1 VRVRAALAER
11 PGAGITIEELE
22 LDFDF
27 VREKRILGCY
37 YGSARPGRDIPMLV
51 DLYRD
56 GRLRPEVALDHTI
69 GLDEIEQAFA
79 RMRMGEAG
87 RTIIRL

>member
-1 VRVRAALAER
+1 
-11 PGAGITIEELE
+11 
-22 LDFDF
+22 
-27 VREKRILGCY
+27 VREKSILGCY
-37 YGSARPGRDIPMLV
+37 YGSARPGLDIPMLV

-56 GRLRPEVALDHTI
+56 GRLRPEVTLDHTI